1 MRGLNI
7 FLIVFALLLAAL
19 YGMLELP
26 LRSARAEWLEGR
38 PAAALDELNSWKRL
52 RMRPADFDDGIA
64 LSLLALG
71 RTDEAAP
78 VIDRIEKRT
87 PVFRPFVSK
96 VEAARML
103 VSRGHY
109 EGFLAYD
116 SAAKRHIE
124 SDELDLYRSAALLG
138 SRRPDD
144 ARRLFESVDRDD
156 VDQTKYDALRRSIDE
171 RGRGVF
177 TLMLDRDG
185 KAIAQVAT
193 PTNDVVAINADY
205 AALVERE
212 AGPQSIESQIGRIGT
227 ASTIETTLDSRI
239 QQSAIS
245 ALDRERG
252 AIVVIDLEKN
262 ELVAIAS
269 NSPTKRE
276 NIALDTQFESGSIIK
291 VLTQLAALQSGP
303 PPASLFP
310 MNCAGVIEIEKRQFL
325 DWARHG
331 NLPTVDEAL
340 AVSCNV
346 AYAELGRRTGR
357 ESLMKIFDAARFG
370 QKLPLGIFDVSLG
383 TVRKPFYTE
392 YEVATA
398 AIGLEHTS
406 VNALHVAM
414 LAAALGRKG
423 EWRVPRL
430 VRARRSILG
439 EELRLAPLPEPQR
452 IFDAAAVDAVIPG
465 MRAVVTS
472 PRGTGRRIELG
483 SLAIAIKTGTAGNAM
498 PGYDALVMG
507 FAPATNPRYA
517 FGIIGQHAGPSEY
530 AGARITEALL
540 RGIPGLI
547 IE

>member
-7 FLIVFALLLAAL
+7 FLTVFALLLAAL
-19 YGMLELP
+19 YGLLELP
-26 LRSARAEWLEGR
+26 LRTARAAWLEGQ

-52 RMRPADFDDGIA
+52 RLRPADFDDGVA

-71 RTDEAAP
+71 RTKEAEP
-78 VIDRIEKRT
+78 VIERIEKRP
-87 PVFRPFVSK
+87 PVFRPFVTK
-96 VEAARML
+96 VDAARAL

-116 SAAKRHIE
+116 SAAKRHVE

-138 SRRPDD
+138 AQRPDE

-156 VDQTKYDALRRSIDE
+156 VDDKKYDALRRSIDE

-177 TLMLDRDG
+177 TLMVDRDG

-193 PTNDVVAINADY
+193 ATDDVVAINAGF
-205 AALVERE
+205 APLIERE
-212 AGPQSIESQIGRIGT
+212 AGPHTIESQIAKIGT
-227 ASTIETTLDSRI
+227 ASTIETTLDARI
-239 QQSAIS
+239 QQSAIA
-245 ALDRERG
+245 ALERERG
-252 AIVVIDLEKN
+252 AIVVIDLERN
-262 ELVAIAS
+262 EIVAIAS
-269 NSPTKRE
+269 SSPSNRE
-276 NIALDTQFESGSIIK
+276 NIAIDTQFESGSIIK
-291 VLTQLAALQSGP
+291 VLTTLAALQSGP
-303 PPASLFP
+303 KPASLFP

-331 NLPTVDEAL
+331 SLPAFEDAM

-346 AYAELGRRTGR
+346 AFADLGTRTGR
-357 ESLMKIFDAARFG
+357 DSMLRIFDASQFG
-370 QKLPLGIFDVSLG
+370 QKLPLGIVDAPLG
-383 TVRKPFYTE
+383 RVRKPFYTE
-392 YEVATA
+392 YELATA

-414 LAAALGRKG
+414 LASALARKG
-423 EWRVPRL
+423 EWSVPRF

-439 EELRLAPLPEPQR
+439 EELRLPPHPESKR
-452 IFDAAAVDAVIPG
+452 IFDPAAVAAVIPG

-472 PRGTGRRIELG
+472 PRGTARRIELG
-483 SLAIAIKTGTAGNAM
+483 SLQIAIKTGTAGEAV
-498 PGYDALVMG
+498 PGYDALIMG
-507 FAPATNPRYA
+507 FAPVTNPRYA

-540 RGIPGLI
+540 RGIPGL
-547 IE
+547 E